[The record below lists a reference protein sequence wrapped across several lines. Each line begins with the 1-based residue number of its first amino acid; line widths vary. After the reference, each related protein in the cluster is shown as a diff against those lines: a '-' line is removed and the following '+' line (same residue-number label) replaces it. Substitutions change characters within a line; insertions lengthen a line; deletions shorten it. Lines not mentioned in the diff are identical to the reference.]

1 MDTRGNHANEG
12 AARGAALDVQELVLL
27 GLCALRPIHGYEARR
42 IVEAEFE
49 PFTPVKG
56 GTVYYTL
63 GKLRAQGLVSQ
74 RTVGGGSHP
83 PKQLFRTTARGRRR
97 LKELLHASLYQP
109 DRPFFAFDLGL
120 FFIHLVG
127 YEEVL
132 RAIRERRR
140 RIQGYRAFMAG
151 VDEAYPAL
159 PFNIRAIKE
168 RGRFLVEAA
177 DRYYEDLERE
187 VLGRSRRDRAR
198 APGPET
204 IPTTLDLRPRAGSR
218 RRRVARTKEE

>member
-1 MDTRGNHANEG
+1 MTPLRMAAPENHVPDTSF
-12 AARGAALDVQELVLL
+12 DVQELILL
-27 GLCALRPIHGYEARR
+27 GLCALKPTHGYEARR
-42 IVEAEFE
+42 VVEEQFE
-49 PFTPVKG
+49 PFTPARG

-63 GKLRAQGLVSQ
+63 GKLREAGLVSQ
-74 RTVGGGSHP
+74 RTVGGGSRP
-83 PKQLFRTTARGRRR
+83 PRQVFRITARGRRR
-97 LKELLHASLYQP
+97 LSELLRASLYQP

-151 VDEAYPAL
+151 VDVAYPDL

-177 DRYYEDLERE
+177 ERWYEDLERE
-187 VLGRSRRDRAR
+187 VLERSRRDRSA

-204 IPTTLDLRPRAGSR
+204 IPTTLDLRPRR
-218 RRRVARTKEE
+218 RRPAKRG